1 LGGRSEVVAVGCRG
15 RRRRGERK
23 RYYRGT
29 RDPRVHHLRSHL
41 LVSSEEEKQGKKMMK
56 DENQSSQT
64 GTVFSEDTGGGGR
77 LYNPYAD
84 LYGAADLKSIESV
97 YRLPTKPEHLFPDEA
112 AVERRNLS
120 ENLTYYTGCGYLSGA
135 AFGGI
140 RGFGEGLRSR
150 EEGDTLKIRV
160 NRLLNAS
167 GHRGRSTGNTFGIL
181 GLLYAGMESG
191 TYYLRGTDDILNNIM
206 AGLATGAAYKAA
218 AGFRT
223 AAIAG
228 ALGGIAAGGLVG
240 AKQFSR
246 RYLAF

>member
-1 LGGRSEVVAVGCRG
+1 LFLGLGRGGARVEGARGREGRSE
-15 RRRRGERK
+15 
-23 RYYRGT
+23 
-29 RDPRVHHLRSHL
+29 
-41 LVSSEEEKQGKKMMK
+41 EEEMMK
-56 DENQSSQT
+56 DENQQGSA
-64 GTVFSEDTGGGGR
+64 R

-84 LYGAADLKSIESV
+84 LYGAAAGDLKSLESV

-120 ENLTYYTGCGYLSGA
+120 ENLTYYTGCGYLAGA
-135 AFGGI
+135 AFGGV

-150 EEGDTLKIRV
+150 EEGDTPKIRV

-167 GHRGRSTGNTFGIL
+167 GHRGRTTGNKFGIL

-191 TYYLRGTDDILNNIM
+191 TYYLRGTDDDIGNNIM

-218 AGFRT
+218 AGVRT

-228 ALGGIAAGGLVG
+228 ALGGIAVGGLVG
-240 AKQFSR
+240 VKQFSR

>member
-1 LGGRSEVVAVGCRG
+1 MEVQGWKGREGGRQGRSE
-15 RRRRGERK
+15 
-23 RYYRGT
+23 
-29 RDPRVHHLRSHL
+29 
-41 LVSSEEEKQGKKMMK
+41 EEEMMK
-56 DENQSSQT
+56 DENQQGSQIGSS
-64 GTVFSEDTGGGGR
+64 VFGEDTAR

-84 LYGAADLKSIESV
+84 LYGAAAGDLRSLESV
-97 YRLPTKPEHLFPDEA
+97 YRLPTKPEHLFPEEA

-120 ENLTYYTGCGYLSGA
+120 ENLTYYTGCGYLAGA
-135 AFGGI
+135 AFGGV

-150 EEGDTLKIRV
+150 EEGDTPKIRV

-167 GHRGRSTGNTFGIL
+167 GHRGRTTGNKFGIL

-191 TYYLRGTDDILNNIM
+191 TYYLRGTDDDIGNNIM

-218 AGFRT
+218 AGVRT

-228 ALGGIAAGGLVG
+228 ALGGIAVGGLVG
-240 AKQFSR
+240 VKQFSC